1 MSDAMTREEPTGESA
16 VGEEVTAPELTIPA
30 LALVVIASGDIATA
44 REFAARHFTPA
55 EIALVAPE
63 VASPEAFLA
72 ARGVLDRRLAE
83 GELAVA
89 LPLGDDPALIATLI
103 RDAHSRDVSAV
114 AIALGGAVPLA
125 RFPVGPRGFAAA
137 HALAS
142 LEAWTAAR
150 VTRRPLACD
159 LRGERGPFDI
169 IGDVHGCYDE
179 LLDLLAALGY
189 TRDEGAAGGWRHPDG
204 RRVIFVGDLVDRG
217 PGVVA
222 VARLAMALVAA
233 GQGFC
238 APGNHDVKLARA
250 LEGRN
255 VFVAHGLR
263 ESLDQIAALPAEER
277 AAFTRDFVAFVRALP
292 PYLWLAEGDLIVAHA
307 GLPERYHGRVSER
320 IRALALYGETTGW
333 EDEYGHPQRID
344 WAADYG
350 GAAAVVYGHT
360 PWRETH
366 WRHNTINVDT
376 GCVHGG
382 RLTAVRWPERD
393 LVSVPARRVYAPR
406 AGGLR

>member
-1 MSDAMTREEPTGESA
+1 MSDAMTRDEPPGEPTAGGA
-16 VGEEVTAPELTIPA
+16 DTAPELTIPA
-30 LALVVIASGDIATA
+30 LALVVIASGDIAEA
-44 REFAARHFTPA
+44 RTFAARHFTPA
-55 EIALVAPE
+55 ETVLIAPE
-63 VASPEAFLA
+63 AVSPEAFLA
-72 ARGVLDRRLAE
+72 ARGVLDHRLAE
-83 GELAVA
+83 GDLATA
-89 LPLGDDPALIATLI
+89 LLIGDEPALTATLV
-103 RDAHSRDVSAV
+103 RQAHSRDVAAV
-114 AIALGGAVPLA
+114 AIVLGGAIPLA
-125 RFPVGPRGFAAA
+125 RFPIGPRGFAEA
-137 HALAS
+137 HALATP
-142 LEAWTAAR
+142 EDWAAAR

-179 LLDLLAALGY
+179 LQELLAALGY
-189 TRDEGAAGGWRHPDG
+189 ARDAGAAGGWRHPAG
-204 RRVIFVGDLVDRG
+204 RRVVFVGDLVDRG
-217 PGVVA
+217 PGVVE

-233 GQGFC
+233 GQSFC
-238 APGNHDVKLARA
+238 APGNHDAKLARA

-255 VFVAHGLR
+255 VYIAHGLR
-263 ESLDQIAALPAEER
+263 ESLDQIAALPSEER
-277 AAFTRDFVAFVRALP
+277 AAFTRDFVAFTRGLP
-292 PYLWLAEGDLIVAHA
+292 PYLWLAEGDLVVAHA
-307 GLPERYHGRVSER
+307 GLPERYHGRASER
-320 IRALALYGETTGW
+320 VRALALYGETTGR

-344 WAADYG
+344 WAADYR

-360 PWRETH
+360 PYRETR